1 MKLHA
6 PPQLS
11 FDFTRS
17 PSADRSIETPSSSAT
32 TVNEHVAR
40 VIDLSAALRLKQSDY
55 TNSLYQRILD
65 SVRHLV

>member
-17 PSADRSIETPSSSAT
+17 PNADRSTEAPGNSASSVTA
-32 TVNEHVAR
+32 HVSR
-40 VIDLSAALRLKQSDY
+40 VIDLSAALRQKQSDY
-55 TNSLYQRILD
+55 TDSLYQRILD